1 MQSTV
6 IIIVGPTAVGK
17 TAAAVRLAQH
27 LHTDIISADS
37 RQCYKEL
44 NIGVAKPSPEELRA
58 VHHYFID
65 SHSIREEVNAAVFGE
80 LAQGWTQEIFDRQSA
95 SATTQSTSAQSPG
108 TPGAPASAKAPTTVM
123 VGGTGLYIRAFTDGL
138 DPMPSIDP
146 AIRQQMQQQYEQL
159 GLPWL
164 QQEVQR
170 QDPEF
175 YQVGEILNPQ
185 RLMRALEVRLST
197 GRSILSFR
205 TRARREHPFRI
216 KKIGLELPKEE
227 LHHRIHDRV
236 DQMMQQGLLEEVRQ
250 LLPFRFHNALQTV
263 GYKELFQYLD
273 GLISLDQ
280 AVADIKT
287 NTRQYAK
294 RQMTWF
300 RKDPDIQ
307 WIHPDQI
314 RPENQENYI

>member
-1 MQSTV
+1 M
-6 IIIVGPTAVGK
+6 GK
-17 TAAAVRLAQH
+17 TAAAVRLARR

-44 NIGVAKPSPEELRA
+44 NIGVAKPTPEELRA

-65 SHSIREEVNAAVFGE
+65 SHSIREEVNAAVFAE
-80 LAQGWTQEIFDRQSA
+80 LARGWTQEIFERS
-95 SATTQSTSAQSPG
+95 STAAP
-108 TPGAPASAKAPTTVM
+108 PAAPASGPPPTAIM

-138 DPMPSIDP
+138 DAMPSIDP
-146 AIRQQMQQQYEQL
+146 AIRLQVQQQYGQS

-170 QDPEF
+170 LDPEF
-175 YQVGEILNPQ
+175 YQAGEVYNPQ

-205 TRARREHPFRI
+205 TQTRREHPFRI

-227 LHHRIHDRV
+227 LHRRIHDRV
-236 DQMMQQGLLEEVRQ
+236 DRMMQQGLLEEVRQ
-250 LLPFRFHNALQTV
+250 LLPFREHNALQTV

-287 NTRQYAK
+287 NTRRYAK

-300 RKDPDIQ
+300 RKDPDVR
-307 WIHPDQI
+307 WFS
-314 RPENQENYI
+314 PESLEKSENYL